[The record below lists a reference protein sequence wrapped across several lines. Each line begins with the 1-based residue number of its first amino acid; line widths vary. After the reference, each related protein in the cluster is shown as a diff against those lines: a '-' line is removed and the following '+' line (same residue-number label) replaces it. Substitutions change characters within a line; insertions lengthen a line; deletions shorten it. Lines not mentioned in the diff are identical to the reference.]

1 MTAVAAP
8 YRSASRT
15 FADFLAEVG
24 DVPADRIR
32 WTPAPGTATE
42 ADLLYV
48 NAHDSLCELVNGT
61 LVEKPVGLTESFV
74 ATLLIEILWPFI
86 RKHTL
91 GIAVGPDAEFRMLH
105 GNVRLPDI
113 SYTRRDRLPN
123 PLPQVG
129 GWCPDLCVEVLSP
142 GNTRAEMAVKRR
154 EYFASGCQ
162 LVWEIDPRTRTA
174 VAYTSADDAG
184 TGVQTL
190 DGGTVLPGFTLTLA
204 DLFAEFDAAMPPPA

>member
-1 MTAVAAP
+1 MTAAAP

-42 ADLLYV
+42 ADLLYA

-74 ATLLIEILWPFI
+74 ATLFI
-86 RKHTL
+86 QAFWSFVRTNNL
-91 GIAVGPDAEFRMLH
+91 GMVVGPDAEFRMGQ
-105 GNVRLPDI
+105 GNVRLPDV
-113 SYTRRDRLPN
+113 SSTRRDRLPN
-123 PLPQVG
+123 PLPQIG

-142 GNTRAEMAVKRR
+142 GNTRAEMAIKRR
-154 EYFASGCQ
+154 EYFSSGCQ

-184 TGVQTL
+184 SAVDTL
-190 DGGTVLPGFTLTLA
+190 DGGAVLPGFTLALA
-204 DLFAEFDAAMPPPA
+204 ELFAEYDLAMPPPA